1 MNYQVVR
8 KAYDNAWSNYG
19 IARDRLLTAEA
30 MLAENKGKPS
40 QAAAETELSS
50 AQEDVKTT
58 NEAQTLALGKLIEF
72 LKNRKGGRKT
82 LRHRRKHRK
91 TLRRK

>member
-8 KAYDNAWSNYG
+8 KTYDDAWSHYG
-19 IARDRLLTAEA
+19 IDRDRLLTAEA

-40 QAAAETELSS
+40 QSAAETELAS
-50 AQEDVKTT
+50 AQEAVKTT
-58 NEAQTLALGKLIEF
+58 NDAQTLALGKLIEF

-82 LRHRRKHRK
+82 LRRRKHRK
-91 TLRRK
+91 TRRHR

>member
-1 MNYQVVR
+1 MNYQAVR

-50 AQEDVKTT
+50 AQEAVKTT

-82 LRHRRKHRK
+82 LRRRKHRK
-91 TLRRK
+91 TRRHR